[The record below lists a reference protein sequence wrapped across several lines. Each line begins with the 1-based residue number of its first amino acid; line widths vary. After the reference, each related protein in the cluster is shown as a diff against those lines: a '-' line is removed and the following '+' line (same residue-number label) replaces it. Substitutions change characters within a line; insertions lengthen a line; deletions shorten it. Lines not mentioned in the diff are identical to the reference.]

1 MEVSSANIEMQ
12 RSCEGKLF
20 EDMLVELIHMILRF
34 SMDQTLTF
42 TACWVFH
49 SALSGC
55 LVLGYC
61 MYLGRFCRIVFSS
74 SHSSLTSPLLM
85 LLKDTSIMK
94 M

>member
-42 TACWVFH
+42 TAC
-49 SALSGC
+49 
-55 LVLGYC
+55 
-61 MYLGRFCRIVFSS
+61 
-74 SHSSLTSPLLM
+74 LL
-85 LLKDTSIMK
+85 
-94 M
+94 